1 MEENKQEYVDTQER
15 IDTFQDESWKKLSVR
30 ANNILKA
37 MELDTPAKL
46 KAFVDS
52 DFYLG
57 KRRRLINFGKKTQ
70 EELRAFCEYFEQNH
84 PASAYHVLSERETLE
99 YNIRKNA
106 TFLYQEDID
115 FVLSYFD
122 RTNHYPMFYML
133 TKYFEHSDKR
143 KLQIVRDYLGI
154 CGERKTKEQ
163 LANIYCLAQSTIS
176 QELYFI
182 DSSIRRAVYNI
193 ERYVVNDW
201 EQYQVSD
208 DVLKKPILSN
218 EDFIP
223 LYQLIKETEQLRM
236 DPECFIEICYYTLR
250 FFGRIEERGKYWL
263 YTVDGVGNFH
273 FDWLLQD
280 FRKIPRTKKA
290 EPFDLSEACRNTEY
304 WYNEKVVRKAVPTVI
319 EIAKQMIWHL
329 YQLPSKGNKIIIA
342 KS

>member
-46 KAFVDS
+46 KVFVDS

-115 FVLSYFD
+115 FVFSHFD

-133 TKYFEHSDKR
+133 TKYFEHSDQR

-193 ERYVVNDW
+193 ERYVVNDR

-218 EDFIP
+218 EDFMP

-263 YTVDGVGNFH
+263 YTVDGVGNFR

-304 WYNEKVVRKAVPTVI
+304 WSNEKVVRKAVPTVI

>member
-1 MEENKQEYVDTQER
+1 
-15 IDTFQDESWKKLSVR
+15 
-30 ANNILKA
+30 

-46 KAFVDS
+46 KVFVDS

-115 FVLSYFD
+115 FVFSHFD

-218 EDFIP
+218 EDFMP

-263 YTVDGVGNFH
+263 YTVDGVSHFR

-280 FRKIPRTKKA
+280 FRKISRTKKA

>member
-46 KAFVDS
+46 KVFVDS

-99 YNIRKNA
+99 YNIRRNA
-106 TFLYQEDID
+106 SFLHAEDID

-133 TKYFEHSDKR
+133 VKYFEHSDWR
-143 KLQIVRDYLGI
+143 KFQIIRDNLGI
-154 CGERKTKEQ
+154 CEERKTKEQ
-163 LANIYCLAQSTIS
+163 LMEIYHLSQTTIKGEIFSTDHAIWRAANS
-176 QELYFI
+176 
-182 DSSIRRAVYNI
+182 I
-193 ERYVVNDW
+193 ERCVANDW
-201 EQYQVSD
+201 EQYKLSD
-208 DVLKKPILSN
+208 DVLKKPILTN
-218 EDFIP
+218 EDFLP
-223 LYQLIKETEQLRM
+223 LYQSVKEAEQLKM
-236 DPECFIEICYYTLR
+236 DLECFVEICYHTLG
-250 FFGRIEERGKYWL
+250 FFGRIEQRGKYWL
-263 YTVDGVGNFH
+263 YTVDGVGNFR

-290 EPFDLSEACRNTEY
+290 EPFNLSEACRNTEY
-304 WYNEKVVRKAVPTVI
+304 WSNEKVVRKAVPTVI

>member
-46 KAFVDS
+46 KVFVDS

-115 FVLSYFD
+115 FVFSHFD

-218 EDFIP
+218 EDFMP

-263 YTVDGVGNFH
+263 YTVDGVSHFR

-280 FRKIPRTKKA
+280 FRKISRTKKA

>member
-15 IDTFQDESWKKLSVR
+15 IDTFQDESWKKLSIR

-46 KAFVDS
+46 KVFVDS

-99 YNIRKNA
+99 YNIRRNA
-106 TFLYQEDID
+106 SFLHAEDID

-122 RTNHYPMFYML
+122 CTNHYPMFYML
-133 TKYFEHSDKR
+133 VKYFEHSDKR

-218 EDFIP
+218 EDFMP

-236 DPECFIEICYYTLR
+236 DPECFIEICSYTLR

-263 YTVDGVGNFH
+263 YTVDGVSHFR

-290 EPFDLSEACRNTEY
+290 KPFDLSEACRNTEY
-304 WYNEKVVRKAVPTVI
+304 WSNEKVVRKAVPTVI